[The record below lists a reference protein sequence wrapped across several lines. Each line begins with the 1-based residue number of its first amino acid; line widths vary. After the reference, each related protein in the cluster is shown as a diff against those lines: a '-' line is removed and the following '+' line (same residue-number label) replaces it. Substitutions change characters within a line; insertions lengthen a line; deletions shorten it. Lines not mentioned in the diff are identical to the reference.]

1 MTAAPARLRAHLA
14 AWLGAWPPRRP
25 LRIVGATQREVPGW
39 DGQVHPALG
48 VASPDDGAVLSVPPR
63 HAPAVR
69 GLANTG
75 AGAWAAAL
83 PELLGHP
90 GRGTFTATFRWTL
103 GPAPLPDAGTWHN
116 ADGPDVPDWLRP
128 FGGQVLLA
136 HDDDGQWLAGVGIK
150 RHDRHGHELAVV
162 TQPAANGRGLA
173 RRLVAQAA
181 RRVLDHGAIPTYLHD
196 PANLASARVA
206 VAAGF
211 TDAGWTSFGLRETAR
226 ASTPG
231 RLIRRS
237 PPARD
242 AASTH
247 RG

>member
-1 MTAAPARLRAHLA
+1 MARRLAAPQATQDRRSRAARGPRLEQTGPPGPGRGVPRRRRGPVRPAPAR
-14 AWLGAWPPRRP
+14 PRRP
-25 LRIVGATQREVPGW
+25 W
-39 DGQVHPALG
+39 
-48 VASPDDGAVLSVPPR
+48 
-63 HAPAVR
+63 
-69 GLANTG
+69 LANTG

-83 PELLGHP
+83 AVLPELLGHP
-90 GRGTFTATFRWTL
+90 ERGTFTATFRWTL
-103 GPAPLPDAGTWHN
+103 APAPLPDAGTWHD

-128 FGGQVLLA
+128 FGGQVLLT

-181 RRVLDHGAIPTYLHD
+181 RHVLDHGTIPTYMHD

-237 PPARD
+237 SPARD
-242 AASTH
+242 AASTR